1 MKDRWHRADRW
12 HSGNRVELLQD
23 GDEFFPRVF
32 AALREARSEVF
43 LETFILSD
51 DKVGRQLRA
60 ELIAAARRGVRVV
73 VTVDGFG
80 SPGLEGEF
88 IDGLTAA
95 GVHFHIFNPGL
106 TIFGLRTNL
115 FRRLHRKIIVI
126 DGTLAYVGGINFI
139 ADQLRD
145 FGPEGK
151 RDYAV
156 EIEGPVVDD
165 IHTFAEHAIRK
176 PHRGP
181 RHWRRPPQRTDTPS
195 KSVGSAQALFVT
207 RDNRSARTQIE
218 RHYHL
223 AIRRAQHEL
232 IIANAYFF
240 PGYRLL
246 WRLRQAARRGVRVT
260 LIIQGRPDIG
270 VIKWATRQ
278 LYDYLL
284 TSGVQIYEYC
294 ERPLHGKVAIADS
307 DWSTVGSSNL
317 DPLSL
322 SLNLEANVILL
333 DSDFNR
339 ILRARLHELM
349 DSQCK
354 PVGTENLPPHQ
365 WWGGVVSAVVFHF
378 IRQFPH
384 WASWLPR
391 HTVVLK
397 KVALKKVE
405 IAQKV
410 ENAETEVERDNTQTL
425 DPSAQP

>member
-1 MKDRWHRADRW
+1 MKDRW

-32 AALREARSEVF
+32 AALRTARSEVF

-51 DKVGRQLRA
+51 DKVGRELRT
-60 ELIAAARRGVRVV
+60 ELIGAAKRGVRVF

-88 IDGLTAA
+88 IDGLTAV
-95 GVHFHIFNPGL
+95 GVHFHIFNPGF
-106 TIFGLRTNL
+106 TIFGVRTNL

-126 DGTLAYVGGINFI
+126 DGQLAFIGGINFI
-139 ADQLRD
+139 ADQLED
-145 FGPEGK
+145 FGPLAK

-165 IHTFAEHAIRK
+165 IRTFAEHAIRK

-181 RHWRRPPQRTDTPS
+181 RDWGRRPSSDKSRVNGTATPR
-195 KSVGSAQALFVT
+195 GSAKALFVT

-223 AIRRAQHEL
+223 AIRQARHEL

-246 WRLRQAARRGVRVT
+246 WRLRQAARRGVRVS
-260 LIIQGRPDIG
+260 LILQGRADIG
-270 VIKWATRQ
+270 MVKWASRQ

-284 TSGVQIYEYC
+284 GSGIQIYEYC
-294 ERPLHGKVAIADS
+294 ERPLHGKVAIAD
-307 DWSTVGSSNL
+307 DEWSTVGSSNL

-322 SLNLEANVILL
+322 SLNLEANVIFL
-333 DSDFNR
+333 DRDLNR
-339 ILRARLHELM
+339 TLRARLQELM
-349 DSQCK
+349 ESQCQ
-354 PVGTENLPPHQ
+354 PVAAENIGRNQ
-365 WWGGVVSAVVFHF
+365 WWRGLVSGAVFHF

-384 WASWLPR
+384 WANWLPK
-391 HTVVLK
+391 HTVILK
-397 KVALKKVE
+397 KM
-405 IAQKV
+405 
-410 ENAETEVERDNTQTL
+410 ENSEAAPAVTEPEAANE
-425 DPSAQP
+425 SARTG